1 MKKGITIGAIII
13 LLGALV
19 TFFVGGFQ
27 AGKPAPV
34 TPEQLPVNLEGVFG
48 TPNKANE
55 VLPIWSVQVF
65 FIRSTPFGDYVGPIN
80 VQLQLKTKPTL
91 EDAKQYIKLPVK
103 LRGTW
108 SVDAI
113 WNVVQVGAK
122 QEPIEQ
128 NPPSKSE

>member
-1 MKKGITIGAIII
+1 MKRLI
-13 LLGALV
+13 LFFALAAMFAACN
-19 TFFVGGFQ
+19 TT
-27 AGKPAPV
+27 APET
-34 TPEQLPVNLEGVFG
+34 TPEQLPVNLEGIFG

-65 FIRSTPFGDYVGPIN
+65 FVRNTPFGDYVGPIN

-113 WNVVQVGAK
+113 SNVVQVGAK

-128 NPPSKSE
+128 NPPTKNE

>member
-1 MKKGITIGAIII
+1 MKTTIIS
-13 LLGALV
+13 ALV
-19 TFFVGGFQ
+19 IIGMAVTLWLGGCF
-27 AGKPAPV
+27 AGKPEPV
-34 TPEQLPVNLEGVFG
+34 TPDQLPVNLDGVFG

-65 FIRSTPFGDYVGPIN
+65 FVRNTPFGDYVGPIN
-80 VQLQLKTKPTL
+80 IQIQLKTKPTL
-91 EDAKQYIKLPVK
+91 EDAKRYITLPVK

-113 WNVVQVGAK
+113 WNVVQIGAK

-128 NPPSKSE
+128 NPPTKNE

>member
-1 MKKGITIGAIII
+1 MKQLI
-13 LLGALV
+13 LICALALFAACN
-19 TFFVGGFQ
+19 TTT
-27 AGKPAPV
+27 PEV

-55 VLPIWSVQVF
+55 VLPIWSIQVF
-65 FIRSTPFGDYVGPIN
+65 FVRNTPFGDYVGPIN

-113 WNVVQVGAK
+113 SNVVQIGAK

-128 NPPSKSE
+128 NPPTKNE

>member
-1 MKKGITIGAIII
+1 MKHLIFLFIFAI
-13 LLGALV
+13 AAMFAACN
-19 TFFVGGFQ
+19 TTT
-27 AGKPAPV
+27 PEV

-55 VLPIWSVQVF
+55 VLPIWSVRVF
-65 FIRSTPFGDYVGPIN
+65 FVRNTPFGDYVGPIN

-113 WNVVQVGAK
+113 SNVVQIGAK

>member
-1 MKKGITIGAIII
+1 MKKTIIS
-13 LLGALV
+13 ALV
-19 TFFVGGFQ
+19 LIGLAVTLWLGGCF
-27 AGKPAPV
+27 AGKPETAP
-34 TPEQLPVNLEGVFG
+34 PEQLSGILEGVFG
-48 TPNKANE
+48 TPNKTNE

-65 FIRSTPFGDYVGPIN
+65 FGRNTPFGDYIGPIN

-108 SVDAI
+108 TVEAI
-113 WNVVQVGAK
+113 WNVTQIGAK

-128 NPPSKSE
+128 NPPTKNE

>member
-1 MKKGITIGAIII
+1 MKHLIFLFIFAI
-13 LLGALV
+13 AAMFAACN
-19 TFFVGGFQ
+19 TTT
-27 AGKPAPV
+27 PEV

-65 FIRSTPFGDYVGPIN
+65 FVRNKPFGDYVGPIN

-113 WNVVQVGAK
+113 SNVVQIGAK

>member
-1 MKKGITIGAIII
+1 MKHLIFLFIFAI
-13 LLGALV
+13 AAMFAACN
-19 TFFVGGFQ
+19 TTT
-27 AGKPAPV
+27 PEV

-65 FIRSTPFGDYVGPIN
+65 FVRNTPFGDYVGPIN

-113 WNVVQVGAK
+113 SNVVQIGAK

>member
-1 MKKGITIGAIII
+1 MKTTIIS
-13 LLGALV
+13 ALV
-19 TFFVGGFQ
+19 IIGIAVTLWLGGCF
-27 AGKPAPV
+27 AGKPEPV
-34 TPEQLPVNLEGVFG
+34 TPEQLHLAAGAGIFG

-65 FIRSTPFGDYVGPIN
+65 FIRNTPFGDYVGPIN

-113 WNVVQVGAK
+113 WNVVQIGAK

-128 NPPSKSE
+128 NPPTKNE

>member
-1 MKKGITIGAIII
+1 MKQLIFIFAIAAM
-13 LLGALV
+13 LAACN
-19 TFFVGGFQ
+19 TST
-27 AGKPAPV
+27 PEV

-65 FIRSTPFGDYVGPIN
+65 FVRNTPFGDYVGPIN

-113 WNVVQVGAK
+113 SNVVQIGAK